1 MDDDDL
7 KQVLKFKYL
16 ASIFTE
22 DGKTLCAF
30 WNRNRRMNIKQVRQF
45 NYLGCEMSLDVEPDF
60 DQKNEQ
66 IPRNMQHC

>member
-30 WNRNRRMNIKQVRQF
+30 
-45 NYLGCEMSLDVEPDF
+45 
-60 DQKNEQ
+60 
-66 IPRNMQHC
+66 